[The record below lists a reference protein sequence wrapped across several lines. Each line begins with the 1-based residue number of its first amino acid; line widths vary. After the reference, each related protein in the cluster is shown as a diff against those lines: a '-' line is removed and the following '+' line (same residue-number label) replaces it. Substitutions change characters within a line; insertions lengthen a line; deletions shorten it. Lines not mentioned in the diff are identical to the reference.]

1 IEVVKDAIKKLQFS
15 QQLKK
20 SEAKDGANS
29 LFTGYRTVQTTRA
42 PKSTSRLSRKVAALS
57 TMASTAMMAPLW
69 RNTKTVTAEQEVGA
83 TDEHVQ
89 EQVTAYLARHHLSD
103 IAEFKPPAE
112 LAKQLATLTMANGD
126 SNHGQSEHV
135 APPPK
140 ASKRQSTPVQA
151 VQPIQMVQ
159 PSPPVNGNDL
169 FGSTPFSAPQPH
181 SQFSSPTNRPNYD
194 ISDFNLSTSVFNSS
208 TNSFTN
214 GLSGYDPFDTQKG
227 NIFGNGYGNTF
238 NGFGNL
244 SEKQTVEL
252 DKSFNG
258 FLDKTITEMK
268 DGFSRGIT
276 FGNDDFSI
284 DNLDPLK
291 KN

>member
-1 IEVVKDAIKKLQFS
+1 
-15 QQLKK
+15 
-20 SEAKDGANS
+20 
-29 LFTGYRTVQTTRA
+29 
-42 PKSTSRLSRKVAALS
+42 
-57 TMASTAMMAPLW
+57 M
-69 RNTKTVTAEQEVGA
+69 
-83 TDEHVQ
+83 
-89 EQVTAYLARHHLSD
+89 
-103 IAEFKPPAE
+103 
-112 LAKQLATLTMANGD
+112 
-126 SNHGQSEHV
+126 

-169 FGSTPFSAPQPH
+169 FGSTPFSVPQTQN
-181 SQFSSPTNRPNYD
+181 QFTSPVNRPNYD
-194 ISDFNLSTSVFNSS
+194 IADFNLSTSVFNSS

-214 GLSGYDPFDTQKG
+214 GLSGYDPFDTQKGG

-258 FLDKTITEMK
+258 FLDKTISEMK
-268 DGFSRGIT
+268 VRNS
-276 FGNDDFSI
+276 
-284 DNLDPLK
+284 
-291 KN
+291 